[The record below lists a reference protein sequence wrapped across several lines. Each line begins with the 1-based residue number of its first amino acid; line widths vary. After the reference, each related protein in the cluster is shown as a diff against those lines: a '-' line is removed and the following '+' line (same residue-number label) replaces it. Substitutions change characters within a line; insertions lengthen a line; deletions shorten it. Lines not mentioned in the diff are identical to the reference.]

1 MQNSFIIANYRIM
14 EYTDSDCDILN
25 YIAKKESIL
34 TLVLS
39 RCLFIFSYELSSVIS
54 MSKQTQLP
62 TKTVQ
67 RIIKEATNMMVSQEL
82 AEYEAEVVRLILV
95 KRAKRL
101 KAFAEQTKKKILK
114 KEMAKIFDAV
124 ENPY

>member
-1 MQNSFIIANYRIM
+1 M